1 VYAEKCGIKHHNSW
15 RSAMNKVT
23 EECYELQ
30 KLFLGTREVWQI
42 QEGGGREEA
51 WQVEEGGGVAGRG
64 GRRCG
69 R

>member
-1 VYAEKCGIKHHNSW
+1 
-15 RSAMNKVT
+15 MNKVT

-42 QEGGGREEA
+42 QEGGGM
-51 WQVEEGGGVAGRG
+51 AGRG
-64 GRRCG
+64 GRKCG

>member
-42 QEGGGREEA
+42 QEGGGM
-51 WQVEEGGGVAGRG
+51 AGRG
-64 GRRCG
+64 GRKCG